1 MAIRY
6 FIMAISDC
14 FWRFYQMFDYINN
27 NDNKNIVLFI
37 HGFTSNNDTW
47 VNSKGISFPSMLLE
61 NEVIKNNFDFAYVSY
76 DTELVN
82 FYKTKAGIGF
92 LGRTFFSTNTVA
104 KKSLEILQ
112 LSDYVSTTIS
122 LNCSEYEN
130 IIIVAHSMGGL
141 VSKGYILKDLE
152 RSQFTK
158 VKLLLSLAVPHN
170 GSNWATVGKKLF
182 KKNKQ
187 VIDLEPLSK
196 TLNELT
202 NKWIWQKEGLPETAY
217 LIAQHDEVVEETS
230 AIGHEKSRQSQYFC
244 RDNHFSITKPED
256 ESTNSFL
263 TVKTNLIK
271 FIEKNETNFN
281 VEVKKFHDMGQYDKE
296 IFVLKLVMAGVH
308 EKLVGS
314 SKETFYNAEYIT
326 KYLLSQKIN
335 FSHIEALYT
344 KINYLYSIHFG
355 ELLSGKIKDGT
366 ELVTV
371 IHGKILEEDKDFLKS
386 SLTMIDALQ
395 KTGMLHQ
402 LANSLDTEIMW
413 VKENNIDKI
422 KELRG
427 VQVND

>member
-1 MAIRY
+1 
-6 FIMAISDC
+6 
-14 FWRFYQMFDYINN
+14 MFTYIEKNN
-27 NDNKNIVLFI
+27 NRNIVLFI

-47 VNSKGISFPSMLLE
+47 VNSKGVPFPKMLLE
-61 NEVIKNNFDFAYVSY
+61 NEDIKNNFDFAYVSY
-76 DTELVN
+76 DTELLN
-82 FYKTKAGIGF
+82 FYKVKAGISF
-92 LGRTFFSTNTVA
+92 LGRAVFGTNTVA
-104 KKSLEILQ
+104 KKSLDILQ
-112 LSDYVSTTIS
+112 LRDYVSTTIS

-152 RSQFTK
+152 RNKFTK

-170 GSNWATVGKKLF
+170 GSNWAAVGKNLF
-182 KKNKQ
+182 NKNKQ

-202 NKWIWQKEGLPETAY
+202 DKWLWQEEGLPETAY

-230 AIGHEKSRQSQYFC
+230 STAHEKSRQSQYFC

-263 TVKTNLIK
+263 TVKTYLIRFSK
-271 FIEKNETNFN
+271 KIENSI
-281 VEVKKFHDMGQYDKE
+281 EVKKFHDMGQYDKE
-296 IFVLKLVMAGVH
+296 IFVLKLILADVH
-308 EKLVGS
+308 KTLIGS
-314 SKETFYNAEYIT
+314 SKETFYNAEYVT

-335 FSHIEALYT
+335 MSHLEALYT
-344 KINYLYSIHFG
+344 KINHLYTIHFG
-355 ELLSGKIKDGT
+355 ELLSGKIKDST

-371 IHGKILEEDKDFLKS
+371 LHGQILKEDRIFLNS

-402 LANSLDTEIMW
+402 LSNNLDSEIMW
-413 VKENNIDKI
+413 AKENQIEKI
-422 KELRG
+422 KAIRG
-427 VQVND
+427 ERAND